1 MPGTDRPAP
10 DLVGPERSERTGR
23 GAGIHLLLLASVVIW
38 GSTFVAMKHLLGH
51 VTPFELVG
59 LRFAIGLPVLGAV
72 VLARRIP
79 LAFERRDLRPL
90 AFSSLILLV
99 HFVVQPL
106 ALSLEKTTATNTGWI
121 ISFSPL
127 WIALLSWLV
136 LGERLGAR
144 LLAGIAMATAGILV
158 LVSGGSLEGL
168 SWLESA
174 GDWMIF
180 FTAFTWALYTI
191 ATRDLARR
199 RGALAVTLV
208 GFAPT
213 CLVCLAV
220 MAFRSDGSQ
229 LAHLPL
235 SAVLSLLYLGVLG
248 TLAQWF
254 WQLGVAQLGAARAG
268 LYLYLEPL
276 ATTVLAV
283 PILGEAFGVP
293 SAIGGL
299 LVLGGVFWAQ
309 RSQPVG

>member
-1 MPGTDRPAP
+1 
-10 DLVGPERSERTGR
+10 
-23 GAGIHLLLLASVVIW
+23 VVIW

-72 VLARRIP
+72 VIGKRIP
-79 LAFERRDLRPL
+79 LAFDGRDLAPL
-90 AFSSLILLV
+90 ALGSLILLV
-99 HFVVQPL
+99 HFVLQPL
-106 ALSLEKTTATNTGWI
+106 ALSLEGTTATNTGWI
-121 ISFSPL
+121 ITFSPL
-127 WIALLSWLV
+127 WIALLSRLV
-136 LGERLGAR
+136 LGERLGTR
-144 LLAGIAMATAGILV
+144 QLVGIAAATAGILL
-158 LVSGGSLEGL
+158 LVSGGDPRGL
-168 SWLESA
+168 LRLESV
-174 GDWMIF
+174 GDWLIF
-180 FTAFTWALYTI
+180 FTAFTWALFTI
-191 ATRDLARR
+191 ATRNLSRR

-220 MAFRSDGSQ
+220 MAFRSDGSR

-254 WQLGVAQLGAARAG
+254 WQLGVARLGAARAG

-283 PILGEAFGVP
+283 PLLGEAFGVP
-293 SAIGGL
+293 TAIGGL

-309 RSQPVG
+309 RSP

>member
-1 MPGTDRPAP
+1 VPETRPAP
-10 DLVGPERSERTGR
+10 GLEHSREKKP
-23 GAGIHLLLLASVVIW
+23 GAGIHLLLLASVAIW

-51 VTPFELVG
+51 VTAFELVG

-79 LAFERRDLRPL
+79 LEFDRRDLRPL
-90 AFSSLILLV
+90 ALGAVILLV
-99 HFVVQPL
+99 HFVLQPL

-136 LGERLGAR
+136 LRERLGAR
-144 LLAGIAMATAGILV
+144 QIAGIATATAGILV
-158 LVSGGSLEGL
+158 LVSRGSLSGL

-174 GDWMIF
+174 GDWIIF

-208 GFAPT
+208 VCVPT
-213 CLVCLAV
+213 CIVCLAAT
-220 MAFRSDGSQ
+220 AFRWDGSR
-229 LAHLPL
+229 LGSLPV
-235 SAVLSLLYLGVLG
+235 SAVLALLYLGILG

-254 WQLGVAQLGAARAG
+254 WQLGVARLGAARAG
-268 LYLYLEPL
+268 LYVYLEPL

-283 PILGEAFGVP
+283 PLLSEPFGV
-293 SAIGGL
+293 STAVGGL

-309 RSQPVG
+309 SSQPVG